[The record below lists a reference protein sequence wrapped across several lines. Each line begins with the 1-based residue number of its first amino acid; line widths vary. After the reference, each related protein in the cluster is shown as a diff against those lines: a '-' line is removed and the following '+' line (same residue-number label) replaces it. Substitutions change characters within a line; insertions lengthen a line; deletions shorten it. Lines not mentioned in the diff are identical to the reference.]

1 MTSAINPNN
10 IDTEYPVAGQ
20 DNNTQGFRTN
30 FTNIRNNFLAAENEI
45 NDLQNKVLL
54 KSALTGGTLNND
66 LNGSLYYN
74 GQIQDFSLSRAS
86 LGTVAGVPVGIATIN
101 YASAHYHTV
110 TTGSSIALV
119 FTNFPPAGTAA
130 IVKVQIT
137 VTSTSHTVELPSTVT
152 VNNVGIQGLTVNG
165 ITGTSTITFAATGVY
180 EFTFETY
187 TNGSTIT
194 VIESNKEITP
204 FNNSSEDLASGAA
217 VSLAKTA
224 AYFSTGGSETAT
236 LAAGVEGQIK
246 TFAMYADSG
255 DMVITVTNA
264 GWKSSGTGTI
274 TFDTIGNACVL
285 QYINGKWFCIGNNG
299 CTFA

>member
-10 IDTEYPVAGQ
+10 IDIEYPIAGQ

-30 FTNIRNNFLAAENEI
+30 FTNIKNNFQAAETEI

-54 KSALTGGTLNND
+54 KSSLTGGTLNND
-66 LNGSLYYN
+66 LSGALIYN
-74 GQIQDFSLSRAS
+74 GQIQDFALTRVA
-86 LGTVAGVPVGIATIN
+86 LGTVSGVATIN

-110 TTGSSIALV
+110 TTGGGVVLV

-130 IVKVQIT
+130 IVKVQVT
-137 VTSTSHTVELPSTVT
+137 VTSTSHTLQLPSAVT
-152 VNNVGIQGLTVNG
+152 VNNVGIQGLTVSG
-165 ITGTSTITFAATGVY
+165 ITGVSTITFAAAGVY

-194 VIESNKEITP
+194 VSQTNSALTP
-204 FNNSSEDLASGAA
+204 LNNSNEDLAASAA
-217 VSLAKTA
+217 ASLLKTTS
-224 AYFSTGGSETAT
+224 YFSTAASETAT

-246 TFAMYADSG
+246 TFAMYANSG
-255 DMVITVTNA
+255 NMVITVTNA
-264 GWKSSGTGTI
+264 GWKTSGTGTI
-274 TFDTIGNACVL
+274 TFDTIGDACTL
-285 QYINGKWFCIGNNG
+285 QYVNSKWFCIGNNG

>member
-10 IDTEYPVAGQ
+10 IDIEYPIAGQ

-30 FTNIRNNFLAAENEI
+30 FTNIKNNFQAAETEI

-54 KSALTGGTLNND
+54 KSSLTGGTLNND
-66 LNGSLYYN
+66 LLGSLIYN
-74 GQIQDFSLSRAS
+74 GQIQDFALTRVA
-86 LGTVAGVPVGIATIN
+86 LGTVSGVATIN

-110 TTGSSIALV
+110 TTGGNVVLV

-130 IVKVQIT
+130 IVKVQVT
-137 VTSTSHTVELPSTVT
+137 VTSTNHNLQLPSAVT
-152 VNNVGIQGLTVNG
+152 VNNVGIQGLTVSG
-165 ITGTSTITFAATGVY
+165 ITGVSTITFASAGVY

-194 VIESNKEITP
+194 VSQTNSVLTP
-204 FNNSSEDLASGAA
+204 LNNSSEDLAASAA
-217 VSLAKTA
+217 ASLLKTTS
-224 AYFSTGGSETAT
+224 YFSTATAETAT

-246 TFAMYADSG
+246 TFAMYANSG
-255 DMVITVTNA
+255 NMVITVTNA
-264 GWKSSGTGTI
+264 GWKTSGTGTI
-274 TFDTIGNACVL
+274 TFDTIGDACTL
-285 QYINGKWFCIGNNG
+285 QYVNSKWFCIGNNG